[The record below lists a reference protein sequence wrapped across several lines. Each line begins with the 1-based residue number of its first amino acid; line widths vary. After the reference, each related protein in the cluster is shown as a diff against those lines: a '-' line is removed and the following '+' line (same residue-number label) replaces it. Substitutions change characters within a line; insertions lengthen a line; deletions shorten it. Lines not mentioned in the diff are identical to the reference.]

1 MLPWTEYFK
10 ILISLIVI
18 VNPIGAIP
26 IFVSLTGHQASRERK
41 RTVLISAVAVAL
53 VLMGACLLGN
63 TILQFFGI
71 TIGSFRVGGGI
82 LLILLAVS
90 MFHAKQDASKH
101 LPEEEAEA
109 GEKADVAVVPLAI
122 PLLSGP
128 GAISTVIIFS
138 QQLPG
143 PTHSGLI
150 ILACLLAS
158 VVVWTVLRLAIV
170 ISAKLGK
177 TGINIITRLM
187 GLILAATAVEFI
199 VSGLKELIPALS
211 AGTMPM

>member
-1 MLPWTEYFK
+1 MLSWTEYLK
-10 ILISLIVI
+10 ILIALTVI
-18 VNPIGAIP
+18 VNPIGVIP
-26 IFVSLTGHQASRERK
+26 IFMSLTGHQPSEERK
-41 RTVLISAVAVAL
+41 RTALISALAAGL
-53 VLMGACLLGN
+53 VLIGACLLGD
-63 TILQFFGI
+63 TILRFFGI

-109 GEKADVAVVPLAI
+109 GGKADIAVVPIAI

-138 QQLPG
+138 QQLSG
-143 PTHSGLI
+143 PRHSGLI
-150 ILACLLAS
+150 VIACLLVS
-158 VVVWTVLRLAIV
+158 VVVWITLRLAIG

-199 VSGLKELIPALS
+199 VSGLKELLPAL
-211 AGTMPM
+211 TVTPM